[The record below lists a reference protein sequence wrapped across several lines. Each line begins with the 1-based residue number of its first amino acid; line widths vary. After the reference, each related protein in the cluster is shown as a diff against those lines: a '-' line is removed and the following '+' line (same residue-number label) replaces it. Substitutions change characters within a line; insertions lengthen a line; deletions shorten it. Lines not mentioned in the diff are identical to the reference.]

1 MMDYQLLRW
10 DEFCKL
16 EPFGGNFVEALHAIG
31 YMRITNSILP
41 ITYGL
46 AGIRGGKEKNL
57 EDFMP
62 SQLMKAKP
70 KKVRSRQDEID
81 RFEME
86 KAVLS
91 KCGKPVKE

>member
-1 MMDYQLLRW
+1 MDYQLLRW
-10 DEFCKL
+10 EEFCKL
-16 EPFGGNFVEALHAIG
+16 EPFGGNFQEILHAVG
-31 YMRITNSILP
+31 YMRMTNSVLSVMF
-41 ITYGL
+41 GL
-46 AGIRGGKEKNL
+46 AGKNGEMYKV

-62 SQLMKAKP
+62 SQLMKDKP